1 MNRYHS
7 LTLFAISSFLFGECS
22 DLNYTECAEY
32 PSYCEW
38 NQEIEECQEIG
49 GGGLGDI
56 EYGPYQFSSISQSDG
71 MRDGPLY
78 LNADLYYPLDASNS
92 LKTIVIGS
100 GYGGTG
106 AYMSGWAEYFAS
118 HGFIAATIDYNDAEN
133 DSHGQRGEAML
144 DLIKT
149 IKLESSRE

>member
-22 DLNYTECAEY
+22 DLNYAECAEY

-56 EYGPYQFSSISQSDG
+56 EYGP
-71 MRDGPLY
+71 
-78 LNADLYYPLDASNS
+78 
-92 LKTIVIGS
+92 
-100 GYGGTG
+100 
-106 AYMSGWAEYFAS
+106 
-118 HGFIAATIDYNDAEN
+118 
-133 DSHGQRGEAML
+133 
-144 DLIKT
+144 
-149 IKLESSRE
+149 